1 MLYIHIPF
9 CKQKCSYCNFH
20 FSTSLKMKEE
30 MLSAMK
36 KELFLRKDELEN
48 KSLSSLYFGGGTPSI
63 LSISEINSFIDEVKK
78 YFHFEENI
86 EITLEANPDDLKKD
100 FLQDLKNSLINR
112 LSIGIQSFFEDDLRL
127 MNRAHNSIEAEIS
140 IKIAQDFGFDNIN
153 IDLIY
158 GIPTSSFEQWQKNLD
173 KAIELDIQHISS
185 YALTVEPK
193 TALNQWVKKKPSLFP
208 KESVQSRDFFY
219 MVEFLQNNGFEH
231 YEISNFGKKDYHS
244 KHNSSYWKY
253 APYLGIG
260 PSAHSYNG
268 KNIRSWNISNN
279 VKYIKSLNEDILP
292 NEIEKLSDTDC
303 YNEMLMLGLRTEKGV
318 DLGRMKTIFSHEIIE
333 NLYKNIEKKINSNV
347 LFIEENHLKIYKKH
361 WFLADGIASDL
372 FVV

>member
-1 MLYIHIPF
+1 MLF
-9 CKQKCSYCNFH
+9 
-20 FSTSLKMKEE
+20 
-30 MLSAMK
+30 AMK

-63 LSISEINSFIDEVKK
+63 LSISEINNFIDEVKK

-127 MNRAHNSIEAEIS
+127 MNRAHNSIEAETS

-193 TALNQWVKKKPSLFP
+193 TALNQWVKKKPSLLP

-231 YEISNFGKKDYHS
+231 YEISNFGKKGYHS
-244 KHNSSYWKY
+244 KHNSSYWEY

-318 DLGRMKTIFSHEIIE
+318 DLGRMKTMFSHEIIE
-333 NLYKNIEKKINSNV
+333 NLYKNIEEKINSNI
-347 LFIEENHLKIYKKH
+347 LFIEGNHLKIYKKH

-372 FVV
+372 FIV